1 MAYAREKG
9 RGYEIRVCFGY
20 NSMGQRQEKTKTW
33 IPEANLSARQIA
45 KELERQKL
53 LFEDEVLKGSSIDS
67 SIRFSDFAERWM
79 AEYAKI
85 KLAPKTVQRYEDF
98 LKRINPAIGR
108 IKLND
113 LKPTHLNAFY
123 RNLEEDNMKIVP
135 KRGSKGKAVYRGKL
149 APKTIL
155 EHHRLI
161 SKILSTAVKW
171 LIIENNVANRAD
183 PPKPVHHEVN
193 SLDDVEVRE
202 MFRLLVS
209 EPIQYKT
216 MIMMLVYTGMRRGEL
231 AGLEWKDVDFDKKQI
246 SVVRSSQYIGNKQLI
261 AKEPKTHSGHRR
273 ITIGSDVCELLQE
286 YKRWQNENR
295 LKLGDQWVNTD
306 RLFTQWNG
314 APIYPDTISGW
325 FTDFIKRKGL
335 RKVSL
340 HSLRH
345 THATL
350 LISEGTDI
358 RTVSSRLGHA
368 QTSTTLNIY
377 THALMSKDA
386 EAAERLDSLLAK
398 SSV

>member
-1 MAYAREKG
+1 
-9 RGYEIRVCFGY
+9 
-20 NSMGQRQEKTKTW
+20 MGQRQEKTRTW
-33 IPEANLSARQIA
+33 IPEANLNNKQIA

-53 LFEDEVLKGSSIDS
+53 LIEDEVRNGSTINGD
-67 SIRFSDFAERWM
+67 IRFSIFAERWM
-79 AEYAKI
+79 TEYAKM

-98 LKRINPAIGR
+98 LKRINPAIGH

-113 LKPTHLNAFY
+113 LKPIHLNAFY
-123 RNLEEDNMKIVP
+123 RNLEEDDMKMVP
-135 KRGSKGKAVYRGKL
+135 KHGTKGKAVYKGKL
-149 APKTIL
+149 AAKTIL

-171 LIIENNVANRAD
+171 LIIENNVASRAD
-183 PPKPVHHEVN
+183 PPKPVHHEVE
-193 SLDDVEVRE
+193 SLDEVEVRE
-202 MFRLLVS
+202 MFCLLAA
-209 EPIQYKT
+209 EPIQYRT
-216 MIMMLVYTGMRRGEL
+216 MIMLLVYTGMRRGEL

-261 AKEPKTHSGHRR
+261 AKEPKTHSGHRK
-273 ITIGSDVCELLQE
+273 ITIGVGVCTLLQE
-286 YKRWQNENR
+286 YKRWQSENR
-295 LKLGDQWVNTD
+295 LKLGDQWANTD

-314 APIYPDTISGW
+314 APIYPDTISAW
-325 FTDFIKRKGL
+325 FTDFIHRKGL

-377 THALMSKDA
+377 AHALKSKDA
-386 EAAERLDSLLAK
+386 EAAERLDNLLVK